1 MQISDLNENTTFKV
15 IDDDGIEVECEILFT
30 FESDVTNRN
39 YIVYTDDTTN
49 DDGEV
54 NVYASIY
61 DPTIEDSKLLPIET
75 DEEWKMIE
83 SILGELMDY
92 SLGEME

>member
-15 IDDDGIEVECEILFT
+15 IDDDGNEVECEVLFT
-30 FESDVTNRN
+30 FESDETNRN
-39 YIVYTDDTTN
+39 YIVYSDNSTTE
-49 DDGEV
+49 DGEV

-61 DPTIEDSKLLPIET
+61 DPTIEDSMLLPIET
-75 DEEWKMIE
+75 DHEWKIIE

>member
-49 DDGEV
+49 DDGDV

-75 DEEWKMIE
+75 QEEWSMIE